1 MGQQIVHR
9 LLISFPALLGVLFLC
24 FCLLQVVPADP
35 AMIIAGPDAK
45 AETIAAI
52 RLELGLD
59 RSIAV
64 QFFEYILRVL
74 RGDLGRSI
82 ISNRMVSE
90 ELAMTIGPTVELMLG
105 AMLIAVPSGLALGT
119 LAAVNRGRLADRV
132 IMACSVAGVSMPVFF
147 IGLILIQYVGF
158 KWALLPFTGRT
169 GPIWDGGLPSLIL
182 PATTLGLVL
191 VGPIARLTRTA
202 VLEVLGADFVR
213 TARAKGLR
221 DAGKTTLLRLLA
233 GVTAP
238 SVGRVR
244 VAGRI
249 APLISIGVG
258 FHPELSGRE
267 NIVVNGTVLGLTR
280 ARLAEVTPDIIAFS
294 GLADDVLDTPV
305 KLYSSGMLL
314 RLAFAVAVH
323 TDPDVMLVDELL
335 AVGDLAFQQRCLAR
349 MAELRARGVT
359 VVLVSHSVFTI
370 REVCDRAIVLSA
382 GRKVFDGP
390 AEEAVRVHQ
399 RLLGGDAA
407 ESGSEAAAV
416 AVRPVRG
423 RRVRRRGGRA
433 GARRAL
439 PAAGDARGP
448 PGPGRPPRHVHRLR
462 RGRRHR
468 LPDAL
473 RRAPPPPHPRRR
485 RAGAGSRSASPP
497 PSAPAPTSSPSRSWA
512 TRAARSWPTTS
523 TAPSSGSPA
532 TPDPDVHGPAPLQI
546 GVRVR

>member
-1 MGQQIVHR
+1 MGQQIAHR

-59 RSIAV
+59 RSIPV

-191 VGPIARLTRTA
+191 IGPIARLTRTA

-213 TARAKGLR
+213 TARANALRNAMIPVVTLIGLQ
-221 DAGKTTLLRLLA
+221 AAFLLGGA
-233 GVTAP
+233 VVTETMFSWP
-238 SVGRVR
+238 GVGR
-244 VAGRI
+244 
-249 APLISIGVG
+249 
-258 FHPELSGRE
+258 
-267 NIVVNGTVLGLTR
+267 
-280 ARLAEVTPDIIAFS
+280 
-294 GLADDVLDTPV
+294 
-305 KLYSSGMLL
+305 
-314 RLAFAVAVH
+314 
-323 TDPDVMLVDELL
+323 L
-335 AVGDLAFQQRCLAR
+335 AVGAIVSSDFPTAQGAIMILALAFLLINLLVDVLYVYLDPRVQR
-349 MAELRARGVT
+349 
-359 VVLVSHSVFTI
+359 S
-370 REVCDRAIVLSA
+370 
-382 GRKVFDGP
+382 
-390 AEEAVRVHQ
+390 
-399 RLLGGDAA
+399 
-407 ESGSEAAAV
+407 
-416 AVRPVRG
+416 
-423 RRVRRRGGRA
+423 
-433 GARRAL
+433 
-439 PAAGDARGP
+439 
-448 PGPGRPPRHVHRLR
+448 
-462 RGRRHR
+462 
-468 LPDAL
+468 
-473 RRAPPPPHPRRR
+473 
-485 RAGAGSRSASPP
+485 
-497 PSAPAPTSSPSRSWA
+497 
-512 TRAARSWPTTS
+512 
-523 TAPSSGSPA
+523 
-532 TPDPDVHGPAPLQI
+532 
-546 GVRVR
+546 